1 MALLKIGVAAAALA
15 LALATIRAGEAGEAT
30 LGGAAA
36 ASGRYF
42 GAALDPDALD
52 ERPYRDLAATQLTCV
67 PLAAQADDYASVVR
81 ACRET
86 PRCVGVTT
94 WGITDDRSWVP
105 SFFSG
110 YGAALPFD
118 ENYRPKPAVAAII
131 DGFTEKA
138 P

>member
-1 MALLKIGVAAAALA
+1 MSYKAVLLVALIAAL
-15 LALATIRAGEAGEAT
+15 
-30 LGGAAA
+30 
-36 ASGRYF
+36 S
-42 GAALDPDALD
+42 
-52 ERPYRDLAATQLTCV
+52 
-67 PLAAQADDYASVVR
+67 LAAQAGDYASVVR
-81 ACRET
+81 ACRQT

-118 ENYRPKPAVAAII
+118 ESYRPKPAVAAII
-131 DGFTEKA
+131 EGFTEKA